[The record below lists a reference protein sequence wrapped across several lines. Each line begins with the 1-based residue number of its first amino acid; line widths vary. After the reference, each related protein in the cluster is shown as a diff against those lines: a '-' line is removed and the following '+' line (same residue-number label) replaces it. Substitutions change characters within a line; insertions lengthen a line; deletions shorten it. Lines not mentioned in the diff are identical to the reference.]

1 MNKQEVVGSQSGGQH
16 EYGRWLRIFPS
27 RERLIHTRD
36 LLFELVIRDVQT
48 RYKNSLLGV
57 AWSMVNPLMQLAVY
71 YLVFSFLLPVETP
84 HYVAY
89 IFTGLLLFLWFQN
102 ALIQASTDITGNR
115 VLVKRPGFATAALP
129 IVTVTTN
136 LIYFLLSLPILFFFL
151 WWEGIPFTNTLL
163 ALPLL
168 LAVQFVFTLGV
179 CYLVAGLNVLFR
191 DIQHL
196 LNVLLRLLFFLTPIF
211 YNIGRV
217 PKPVVVLYY
226 LNPLAVFV
234 SAFRTVMMGGPALT
248 WPYLLYV
255 LVLSSLM
262 LVLGYQVF
270 THLRYRFV
278 EEL

>member
-1 MNKQEVVGSQSGGQH
+1 MNKQEVVGSQSGGQRD
-16 EYGRWLRIFPS
+16 YGRWLRLFPR

-102 ALIQASTDITGNR
+102 ALIQAATDITGNR

-136 LIYFLLSLPILFFFL
+136 LIYFMLSLPILFFFL

-168 LAVQFVFTLGV
+168 LVVQFVFTLGV

-211 YNIGRV
+211 YSIGRV

-234 SAFRTVMMGGPALT
+234 SAFRTVMMGSPALT

-255 LVLSSLM
+255 LVLSPLM